1 MVGFLGCSILLFV
14 PHLFQQRSSIRPPK
28 GVEYDFIT
36 SPDDS
41 KQRLD
46 VYLSTAFEQYS
57 RSFLSGLCDQGRVTV
72 NGKIEGKSYKMR
84 KADNVHVDIEV
95 KVDKS
100 VVNPEYIPL
109 DILYEDEHIIAI
121 NKPNGMVVHPAPG
134 SPNGTFVN
142 ALLYH
147 LGSDAQKLVDAAKLP
162 FTDLHDEDSNGLDE
176 DLDFDLP
183 ETPEAAKASPQYLR
197 PGIVHRLDKGTSGV
211 LLAAKHPEAVTKL
224 CALFA
229 QRNIRKTYLAV
240 CVGHPGETTIVD
252 PIGRCRKN
260 RQVRAFDHLSHLSS
274 NHASSKDNSKPE
286 AHVGPLKMKPP
297 VFSTV

>member
-1 MVGFLGCSILLFV
+1 MVFLGFLSLLFL
-14 PHLFQQRSSIRPPK
+14 PSLLQKRNNLKPIFGQREN
-28 GVEYDFIT
+28 EYDFVT
-36 SPDDS
+36 SADDT

-46 VYLSTAFEQYS
+46 VYLSTNFEQYS
-57 RSFLSGLCDQGRVTV
+57 RSFLSGLCDKGKVIV
-72 NGKIEGKSYKMR
+72 NGKIEGKSYKMGLG
-84 KADNVHVDIEV
+84 DNVHVDIEI
-95 KVDKS
+95 KEATS
-100 VVNPEYIPL
+100 VVKPEYIPL

-147 LGSDAQKLVDAAKLP
+147 LGEDGQRLIEAARLASLEDNRE
-162 FTDLHDEDSNGLDE
+162 FDEDNEL
-176 DLDFDLP
+176 DLP
-183 ETPEAAKASPQYLR
+183 ETPQASQASPSYLR

-229 QRNIRKTYLAV
+229 SRNIRKTYLAV
-240 CVGHPGETTIVD
+240 CIGHPGETTIVD

-260 RQVRAFDHLSHLSS
+260 RQVNDHRYI
-274 NHASSKDNSKPE
+274 PT
-286 AHVGPLKMKPP
+286 VG
-297 VFSTV
+297 

>member
-1 MVGFLGCSILLFV
+1 MVALIGYAMLLFA
-14 PHLFQQRSSIRPPK
+14 PNLLHQRNSLKPCK
-28 GVEYDFIT
+28 GTEYDFVT
-36 SPDDS
+36 SADNS

-46 VYLSTAFEQYS
+46 VYLSNSFEQYS
-57 RSFLSGLCDQGRVTV
+57 RSFMSGLCDKGKVTV
-72 NGKIEGKSYKMR
+72 NGKIEGKSYKMGNG
-84 KADNVHVDIEV
+84 DNVHVDIDIKE
-95 KVDKS
+95 DKS

-109 DILYEDEHIIAI
+109 DILYEDDHIIAI

-142 ALLYH
+142 ALLHH
-147 LGSDAQKLVDAAKLP
+147 LGPEAQKLLAESKL
-162 FTDLHDEDSNGLDE
+162 LADSDM
-176 DLDFDLP
+176 DLDDDLEFDLP
-183 ETPEAAKASPQYLR
+183 ETPEAAQASPQYLR

-229 QRNIRKTYLAV
+229 KRDIRKVYLAI

-260 RQVRAFDHLSHLSS
+260 RQVLF
-274 NHASSKDNSKPE
+274 KDVDSI
-286 AHVGPLKMKPP
+286 
-297 VFSTV
+297 

>member
-1 MVGFLGCSILLFV
+1 MVALLGCALLLFV
-14 PHLFQQRSSIRPPK
+14 PNLSKQRNHLQPSK
-28 GVEYDFIT
+28 GTEYDFVTT
-36 SPDDS
+36 SENS

-46 VYLSTAFEQYS
+46 VYLSTSFEQHS
-57 RSFLSGLCDQGRVTV
+57 RSFLSGLCDKGKVTV
-72 NGKIEGKSYKMR
+72 NGKVEGKSYKMG
-84 KADNVHVDIEV
+84 KSDNVHVDIDI
-95 KVDKS
+95 KDDKS

-147 LGSDAQKLVDAAKLP
+147 LGPDAQKLLAASKSALDAI
-162 FTDLHDEDSNGLDE
+162 DSDSEDDI
-176 DLDFDLP
+176 DFDLP
-183 ETPEAAKASPQYLR
+183 ETPEAAQASPQYLR

-229 QRNIRKTYLAV
+229 QRNIRKIYLAV
-240 CVGHPGETTIVD
+240 CVGHPGETTIVE

-260 RQVRAFDHLSHLSS
+260 RQVNDDHL
-274 NHASSKDNSKPE
+274 
-286 AHVGPLKMKPP
+286 
-297 VFSTV
+297 

>member
-1 MVGFLGCSILLFV
+1 MVAFFGCALLLFV
-14 PHLFQQRSSIRPPK
+14 PNLFQRRTSLSPPR

-36 SPDDS
+36 SPDNT

-72 NGKIEGKSYKMR
+72 NGKIEGKSYKMGNG
-84 KADNVHVDIEV
+84 DNVHVDIEV

-147 LGSDAQKLVDAAKLP
+147 LGADAQKLLDSKSPLISL
-162 FTDLHDEDSNGLDE
+162 DDEDSANGED

-229 QRNIRKTYLAV
+229 QRNIRKIYLAV

-260 RQVRAFDHLSHLSS
+260 RQVNHSS
-274 NHASSKDNSKPE
+274 
-286 AHVGPLKMKPP
+286 
-297 VFSTV
+297 

>member
-1 MVGFLGCSILLFV
+1 MVAMLGCALLFLV
-14 PHLFQQRSSIRPPK
+14 PNFLQKRSHMRPPR
-28 GVEYDFIT
+28 GTEYDFIT
-36 SPDDS
+36 SADNS

-57 RSFLSGLCDQGRVTV
+57 RSFMSGLCDKGKVTV
-72 NGKIEGKSYKMR
+72 NGKIEGKSYKINNG
-84 KADNVHVDIEV
+84 DNVHVDIDIKE
-95 KVDKS
+95 DKS
-100 VVNPEYIPL
+100 DVNPEYIPL

-147 LGSDAQKLVDAAKLP
+147 LGPDAQKLLISSANLI
-162 FTDLHDEDSNGLDE
+162 DEGEKELDE
-176 DLDFDLP
+176 DLDYDLP
-183 ETPEAAKASPQYLR
+183 ETPEAAQASPQYLR

-229 QRNIRKTYLAV
+229 QRNIRKIYLAV

-260 RQVRAFDHLSHLSS
+260 RQVHKCLRLLTHSIVCLGLYLCELTLSNRIRLLVDDSIRW
-274 NHASSKDNSKPE
+274 
-286 AHVGPLKMKPP
+286 
-297 VFSTV
+297 TTW

>member
-1 MVGFLGCSILLFV
+1 MVGFALFFLA
-14 PHLFQQRSSIRPPK
+14 PTFLPKRSHMRPLR
-28 GVEYDFIT
+28 GTEYDFIT
-36 SPDDS
+36 SADNS

-57 RSFLSGLCDQGRVTV
+57 RSFMSGLCDKGKVTV
-72 NGKIEGKSYKMR
+72 NGKIEGKSYKINNG
-84 KADNVHVDIEV
+84 DNVHVDIDIKE
-95 KVDKS
+95 DKS
-100 VVNPEYIPL
+100 DVNPEYIPL
-109 DILYEDEHIIAI
+109 DILYEDEHIIAV

-147 LGSDAQKLVDAAKLP
+147 LGADAQKLLLSSAILI
-162 FTDLHDEDSNGLDE
+162 DEADKEFDE
-176 DLDFDLP
+176 DLDYDLP
-183 ETPEAAKASPQYLR
+183 ETPEAAQASPQYLR

-229 QRNIRKTYLAV
+229 QRNIRKIYLAV

-260 RQVRAFDHLSHLSS
+260 RQVQ
-274 NHASSKDNSKPE
+274 
-286 AHVGPLKMKPP
+286 
-297 VFSTV
+297 STQPFVRYLR

>member
-1 MVGFLGCSILLFV
+1 M
-14 PHLFQQRSSIRPPK
+14 
-28 GVEYDFIT
+28 
-36 SPDDS
+36 
-41 KQRLD
+41 
-46 VYLSTAFEQYS
+46 
-57 RSFLSGLCDQGRVTV
+57 SGLCDKGKVTV
-72 NGKIEGKSYKMR
+72 NGKIEGKAYKMGNG
-84 KADNVHVDIEV
+84 DNVHVDIDV
-95 KVDKS
+95 KEDKS
-100 VVNPEYIPL
+100 VVTPEYIPL

-147 LGSDAQKLVDAAKLP
+147 LGPDAQKLIDATKAAMG
-162 FTDLHDEDSNGLDE
+162 DDEKDMDD

-183 ETPEAAKASPQYLR
+183 ETPEAAQASPPSMR

-229 QRNIRKTYLAV
+229 QRNIRKIYLAV

-260 RQVRAFDHLSHLSS
+260 RQVLPTLMNLVRECNDLF
-274 NHASSKDNSKPE
+274 
-286 AHVGPLKMKPP
+286 LKRSDLRCYS
-297 VFSTV
+297 F